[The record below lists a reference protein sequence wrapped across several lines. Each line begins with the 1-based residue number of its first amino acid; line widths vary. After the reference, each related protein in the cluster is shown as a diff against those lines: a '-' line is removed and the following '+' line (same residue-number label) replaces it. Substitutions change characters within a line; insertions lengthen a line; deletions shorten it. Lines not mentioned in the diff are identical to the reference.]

1 MRHEAPEPAAARQAP
16 RGGREDSATAR
27 RLLGRRHLLAWAAAG
42 ALTGTQAGATTLAQV
57 RERGRLVVGLYE
69 DMPPFHVKGKGI
81 DMALG
86 QALAEALGVKFSP
99 LPFNADENMADD
111 LRNMVW
117 KGHYLGYGPADVLLH
132 VPVDRPLI
140 EATPQATI
148 FGPYYRERVMLARR
162 VADLPRLEALSQ
174 LGTHRVAVAGQTLAG
189 WLMIGA
195 DGGAYREQ
203 LNTQWKDGCEAAR
216 ALQRGE
222 VAAAAGL
229 ASELEA
235 VLAGDTAYRIE
246 PLPSPRAPR
255 DGWAAGMAVKRDAT
269 DLAQALQQALNGL
282 ASQGRVAE
290 IFAQHKVAWR
300 SP

>member
-1 MRHEAPEPAAARQAP
+1 MRRRQ
-16 RGGREDSATAR
+16 
-27 RLLGRRHLLAWAAAG
+27 LLAWGAAAAAWG
-42 ALTGTQAGATTLAQV
+42 TGAGAATLAQV

-69 DMPPFHVKGKGI
+69 DMPPFHVKGRGI
-81 DMALG
+81 DVELG
-86 QALAEALGVKFSP
+86 QALAEALGVKFAP
-99 LPFNADENMADD
+99 LPFAADENMADD

-117 KGHYLGYGPADVLLH
+117 KGHYLGHGPADVLMH

-140 EATPQATI
+140 EATPQASI

-162 VADLPRLEALSQ
+162 LDELPTLDTLAQ
-174 LGTHRVAVAGQTLAG
+174 LGRRRVAVAGQTLAG

-203 LNTQWKDGCEAAR
+203 LLTQWKDGCDAAR

-255 DGWAAGMAVKRDAT
+255 DGWAAGMAVKRDAA
-269 DLAQALQQALNGL
+269 DLAQALQQALNQL
-282 ASQGRVAE
+282 VQDGRVAE
-290 IFAQHKVAWR
+290 IFTKHKVAWR
-300 SP
+300 PA

>member
-1 MRHEAPEPAAARQAP
+1 MN
-16 RGGREDSATAR
+16 
-27 RLLGRRHLLAWAAAG
+27 RRHILAWAAAS
-42 ALTGTQAGATTLAQV
+42 ALTGTGAGAATLAQV
-57 RERGRLVVGLYE
+57 RERGRLIVGLYE

-81 DMALG
+81 DMELG
-86 QALAEALGVKFSP
+86 QALAEALGVKFAP
-99 LPFNADENMADD
+99 LAFNADENMNDD

-117 KGHYLGYGPADVLLH
+117 KGHYLGHGPADVLMH

-140 EATPQATI
+140 EATPQARI

-162 VADLPRLEALSQ
+162 VDELPRLETLSQ
-174 LGTHRVAVAGQTLAG
+174 LGTRRVAVPGQTLAG

-203 LNTQWKDGCEAAR
+203 LLTQFKDGCEAAR

-229 ASELEA
+229 ASELET
-235 VLAGDTAYRIE
+235 VLAGDAAYRIE

-269 DLAQALQQALNGL
+269 DLAQALQDALNQL
-282 ASQGRVAE
+282 VSQGRVAE
-290 IFAQHKVAWR
+290 IFTKYKVAWR
-300 SP
+300 PV

>member
-1 MRHEAPEPAAARQAP
+1 VNRRQ
-16 RGGREDSATAR
+16 
-27 RLLGRRHLLAWAAAG
+27 LLAWAAAG
-42 ALTGTQAGATTLAQV
+42 TLAGGTASAATLAQV
-57 RERGRLVVGLYE
+57 RERGRLIVGLYE
-69 DMPPFHVKGKGI
+69 DMPPFHVKGRGI
-81 DMALG
+81 DLELG

-99 LPFNADENMADD
+99 LPFHADENMGDD

-117 KGHYLGYGPADVLLH
+117 KGHYLGYGPADVLMH

-140 EATPQATI
+140 AATPQARI

-162 VADLPRLEALSQ
+162 VAELPVLDSLSQ
-174 LGTHRVAVAGQTLAG
+174 LGTRRVAVAGQTLAG

-203 LNTQWKDGCEAAR
+203 LLTQWKNGCECAQ

-269 DLAQALQQALNGL
+269 DLAQALQEALNGL
-282 ASQGRVAE
+282 VQSGRVGE
-290 IFAQHKVAWR
+290 IFAKYKLAWR
-300 SP
+300 PA

>member
-1 MRHEAPEPAAARQAP
+1 MN
-16 RGGREDSATAR
+16 
-27 RLLGRRHLLAWAAAG
+27 RRHLLAWAAAG

-69 DMPPFHVKGKGI
+69 DMPPFHLKGKGI
-81 DMALG
+81 DVELG
-86 QALAEALGVKFSP
+86 QALAEAIGVKFSP
-99 LPFNADENMADD
+99 LPFIADENMNDD

-117 KGHYLGYGPADVLLH
+117 KGHYLGYGPADVLMH

-140 EATPQATI
+140 EATPQARI
-148 FGPYYRERVMLARR
+148 FGPYYREHVVLARR
-162 VADLPRLEALSQ
+162 VADLPVLDSLSQ
-174 LGTHRVAVAGQTLAG
+174 LGTRRVAVAGQTLAG

-195 DGGAYREQ
+195 DNGAYREQ
-203 LNTQWKDGCEAAR
+203 LLTQWKDGCDAAR

-229 ASELEA
+229 SSELEA

-269 DLAQALQQALNGL
+269 DLAEALQDALNRL
-282 ASQGRVAE
+282 SQAGRVGE
-290 IFAQHKVAWR
+290 IFAKYKVAWR
-300 SP
+300 PA